1 MNYFELF
8 KIPVQFIVD
17 KAAIRKK
24 YFELSKLSHPDYF
37 ANTGIEEQQNAL
49 ESSAVLNQAFKTLSN
64 CDSTLQYILKEKELL
79 EEGEKYALPP
89 LFLAQMMDI
98 NEAMEDADASP
109 DAKAKLLLQIEILEA
124 ELYKPVKN
132 IIENYSEGV
141 TTKEAMLQV
150 KEYYFKKKY
159 LQRLLSQSVQKL

>member
-79 EEGEKYALPP
+79 
-89 LFLAQMMDI
+89 
-98 NEAMEDADASP
+98 
-109 DAKAKLLLQIEILEA
+109 
-124 ELYKPVKN
+124 
-132 IIENYSEGV
+132 
-141 TTKEAMLQV
+141 
-150 KEYYFKKKY
+150 
-159 LQRLLSQSVQKL
+159 